1 MSKSTTL
8 GGATRL
14 ARAPARGGVR
24 SRASAPAQRN
34 PFLVAAGLVRAPR
47 GRTGRVFKQPMNP
60 DDEVLP

>member
-1 MSKSTTL
+1 MSKSTTQ

-14 ARAPARGGVR
+14 ACAPARGGVR

>member
-1 MSKSTTL
+1 MSKSTTQ

-34 PFLVAAGLVRAPR
+34 PFLVAAGLVRAPHGPR
-47 GRTGRVFKQPMNP
+47 LQAA
-60 DDEVLP
+60 DEP